1 MYKSYV
7 EKSWKKIKKIIDF
20 RKKIWYIIV
29 AATKKQL
36 WSLKTKQNVNFE

>member
-1 MYKSYV
+1 MYKSFV
-7 EKSWKKIKKIIDF
+7 KKKLKKNKKNVDF
-20 RKKIWYIIV
+20 KKKIWYIIV

>member
-1 MYKSYV
+1 MYKSFV
-7 EKSWKKIKKIIDF
+7 KKKLKKNKKSVDF
-20 RKKIWYIIV
+20 EKKIWYIIV